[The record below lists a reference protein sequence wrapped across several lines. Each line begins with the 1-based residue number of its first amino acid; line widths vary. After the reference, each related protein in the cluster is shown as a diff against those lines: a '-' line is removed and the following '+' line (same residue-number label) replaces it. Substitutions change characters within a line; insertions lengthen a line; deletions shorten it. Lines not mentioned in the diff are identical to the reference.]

1 MRIAII
7 SDTHLG
13 YARFEEDAFVQAERA
28 FLAASEKADAILF
41 AGDVFD
47 TKIPKLETLD
57 RAIAMLKKVKI
68 PVFAIHGNHERRA
81 KELVNPARLLST
93 SGVMTYLHGETK
105 PFELN
110 NEKLQIL
117 GIGNVPD
124 EYADEAVKKVIAER
138 FVPEQ
143 GAFRILLIHQSIR
156 ELMPH
161 GKNELSLEYLET
173 LPFDLIVNGHLHGK
187 DVLLKGRFLIPGST
201 VITQLKKEETAGK
214 GFFLFDTMTK
224 KADFMPVD
232 TRPFFCEE
240 ILLRDASVTEAR
252 DAVKQKIDELMK
264 KDRNAIICLK
274 VTGTLKQG
282 AGQPDLR
289 FPEYERVFVD
299 SSLEAKSL
307 KERLE
312 RIRNARSDQLSVRDL
327 ALRQLEEKVKGRITA
342 FDSAEIFEKLVQGVD
357 ETLEYLKKED
367 TDGKAPVST

>member
-28 FLAASEKADAILF
+28 FLAASESADAILF

-81 KELVNPARLLST
+81 KELINPARLLST
-93 SGVMTYLHGETK
+93 SGVMTYLHGEAV
-105 PFELN
+105 PFN
-110 NEKLQIL
+110 SNGEKLQIL
-117 GIGNVPD
+117 GIGNIPD
-124 EYADEAVKKVIAER
+124 EYADEAIKKVIAER
-138 FVPEQ
+138 FVPEK

-187 DVLLKGRFLIPGST
+187 DVLMKGRFLIPGST

-214 GFFLFDTMTK
+214 GFFMFDTATK
-224 KADFMPVD
+224 KADFVPID
-232 TRPFFCEE
+232 SRPFFCED
-240 ILLRDASVTEAR
+240 IVLKGASAAEAR
-252 DAVKQKIDELMK
+252 EIVKNKIEELMK
-264 KDRNAIICLK
+264 KGKNAIVCLK
-274 VTGTLKQG
+274 VSGTLKDNV
-282 AGQPDLR
+282 QPDLR
-289 FPEYERVFVD
+289 FPEYEHVFVD
-299 SSLEAKSL
+299 SALDAKSL

-312 RIRNARSDQLSVRDL
+312 RIRDARTDQLSVRDL
-327 ALRQLEEKVKGRITA
+327 ALRQLVEKVKGKITA
-342 FDSAEIFEKLVQGVD
+342 FDAAEIFEKLVEGPD
-357 ETLEYLKKED
+357 EALEYIKRED
-367 TDGKAPVST
+367 AHGKAPAGP

>member
-57 RAIAMLKKVKI
+57 RAITILRKVKI

-93 SGVMTYLHGETK
+93 SGVMEYLHAESRM
-105 PFELN
+105 FEAKG
-110 NEKLQIL
+110 EKLQIL

-124 EYADEAVKKVIAER
+124 EYAEEAVKKVMER
-138 FVPEQ
+138 FSPQ
-143 GAFRILLIHQSIR
+143 DGAFRILLIHQSIR

-161 GKNELSLEYLET
+161 GKNELSLDYLET

-187 DVLLKGRFLIPGST
+187 EIMLKGRFLIPGST
-201 VITQLKKEETAGK
+201 VITQLKKEEMAGK
-214 GFFLFDTMTK
+214 GFFLFDTATR
-224 KADFMPVD
+224 KADFMPIMS
-232 TRPFFCEE
+232 RPFFCEDV
-240 ILLRDASVTEAR
+240 LLRDASVAEAR
-252 DAVKQKIDELMK
+252 EAVKSRIEELMK
-264 KDRNAIICLK
+264 KDPDAIICIK
-274 VTGTLKQG
+274 VAGTLKEG
-282 AGQPDLR
+282 AGQIDLR

-299 SSLEAKSL
+299 SGLEAKSL

-312 RIRNARSDQLSVRDL
+312 RIRDERSDQLSVRDL
-327 ALRQLEEKVKGRITA
+327 ALRQLAEKVKGRITA
-342 FDSAEIFEKLVQGVD
+342 FDAAEIFEKLVEGVD
-357 ETLEYLKKED
+357 ETLEYLEKGGVHGEG
-367 TDGKAPVST
+367 GKRD